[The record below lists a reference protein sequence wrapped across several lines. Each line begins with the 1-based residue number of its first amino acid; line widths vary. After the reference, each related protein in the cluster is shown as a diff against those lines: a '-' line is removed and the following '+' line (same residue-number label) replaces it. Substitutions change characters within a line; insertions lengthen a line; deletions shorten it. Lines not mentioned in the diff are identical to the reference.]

1 MEGVAIGNKHTW
13 NDWHL
18 IWTGTTISS
27 PKAKTKTI
35 NIPGGSGVLDLSEI
49 LTGHICFEN
58 RSVKLSFTLHDKD
71 KRTWQSVYSDLLNY
85 CHGKKM
91 KVVLDSDPTHYWIG
105 RISLTSDKKAKYHST
120 INIELDADPYKY
132 EILSSLEDWLWD
144 PFNFEYDVIRE
155 YGHIVIDGKR
165 IVTVIGSVLPYIP
178 VITADS
184 DITLKCNGKTF
195 QLHKGTQK
203 LYGLMLYDEEYE
215 FTFTGDGSVSIDMR
229 GGSL

>member
-1 MEGVAIGNKHTW
+1 MKGVMIDGKHTW

-18 IWTGTTISS
+18 ILTSVTIAS

-35 NIPGGSGVLDLSEI
+35 NVPGGNGVLDLSEI

-58 RSVKLSFTLHDKD
+58 RSIKLSFTLHDKD
-71 KRTWQSVYSDLLNY
+71 SRAWLSIYSELLNY

-91 KVVLDSDPTHYWIG
+91 KVVFDSDPMHYWIG
-105 RISLTSDKKAKYHST
+105 RISLSSDKKAKYHST
-120 INIELDADPYKY
+120 IDITLDADPYKY
-132 EILSSLEDWLWD
+132 EIISSLDDWLWD

-155 YGHIVIDGKR
+155 YGHIVVDKKR
-165 IVTVIGSVLPYIP
+165 TVIIIGSIIPCNP
-178 VITADS
+178 VITVDS
-184 DITLKCNGKTF
+184 DMTLKCNGKTF

-203 LYGLMLYDEEYE
+203 LYELTLYDEEYE
-215 FTFTGDGSVSIDMR
+215 FAFTGNGTVSVDIR